1 MFEFLIPAAA
11 SLLGGSMASSGAQSA
26 ANTQAA
32 AARDAAA
39 LQKQMYD
46 EQVARNQP
54 YSQAGLIAQKRY
66 MDLLGLQSPAQAGV
80 GGAPSL
86 RTTEQLR
93 NALMGQYTSSSR
105 QERRGAGGPEGD
117 DTMQT
122 VPGSIDEA
130 GLATAIAAARQGDQN
145 ALNAYSTQQAATAP
159 NADFGRYARD
169 FGMADF
175 QQDPGYAFRLSEG
188 LKALDRQAAARGGLM
203 SGAALKGAARY
214 GQDMASQE
222 YGNAFNRYQTNR
234 ANQLNPLGSLM
245 QSGQSAVNNQAT
257 AAGTYGTNA
266 GNLIMQGGQSIA
278 AGQLGAGNTFNNALG
293 AAASSYQNQNN
304 FNEYMNRQRQ
314 LAYIPPV
321 QDGGYS
327 MGQGAAYGGQRKG
340 F

>member
-54 YSQAGLIAQKRY
+54 FSQAGLAAQKRY
-66 MDLLGLQSPAQAGV
+66 MNLLGLQAPAQAGV
-80 GGAPSL
+80 GGAPSM
-86 RTTEQLR
+86 RTDAQLR
-93 NALMGQYTSSSR
+93 NALLAQYTQPTR
-105 QERRGAGGPEGD
+105 TETYGRDDNMTRTVGGG
-117 DTMQT
+117 
-122 VPGSIDEA
+122 IDEA
-130 GLATAIAAARQGDQN
+130 GLAAAIAAARQGDQN
-145 ALNAYSTQQAATAP
+145 ALNAYSASQAAAAP
-159 NADFGRYARD
+159 DADFGKYARD
-169 FGMADF
+169 FSMADF

-203 SGAALKGAARY
+203 SGAALKAASRY
-214 GQDMASQE
+214 GQDIGSQE
-222 YGNAFNRYQTNR
+222 YGNAYNRYQTNR

-245 QSGQSAVNNQAT
+245 QSGQAAVNNQAT

-266 GNLIMQGGQSIA
+266 GNLMMQGGQSIA
-278 AGQLGAGNTFNNALG
+278 AGQLGAGNTWNNALN
-293 AAASSYQNQNN
+293 AVASSYQNQNN
-304 FNEYMNRQRQ
+304 FNDWMNRQRQ
-314 LAYIPPV
+314 LAYIPSV

-327 MGQGAAYGGQRKG
+327 IGQGSAYGGQRAG
-340 F
+340 L